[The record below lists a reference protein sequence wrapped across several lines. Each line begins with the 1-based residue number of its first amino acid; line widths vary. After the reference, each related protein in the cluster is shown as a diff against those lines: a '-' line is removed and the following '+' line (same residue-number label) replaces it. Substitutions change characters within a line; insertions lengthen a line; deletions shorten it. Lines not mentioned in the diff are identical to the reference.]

1 MHLTKS
7 VAYRRNAAMT
17 LDDLLSGVA
26 LGGALAP
33 GSWTGRRLL
42 ERIPEEG
49 FALVV
54 EGLLIISGLML
65 IAGAR

>member
-26 LGGALAP
+26 LGVALAL

-65 IAGAR
+65 IAGVR